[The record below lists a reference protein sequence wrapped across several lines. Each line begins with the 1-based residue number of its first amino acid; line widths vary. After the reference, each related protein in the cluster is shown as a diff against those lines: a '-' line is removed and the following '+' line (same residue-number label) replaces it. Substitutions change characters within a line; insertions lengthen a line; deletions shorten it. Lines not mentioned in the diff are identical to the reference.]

1 MASCWAPPPSA
12 AAAPPLRR
20 LPCPWKLLRLET
32 LQPSTR
38 TARKLRLQVCSALG
52 PPTVAACMHLL
63 HDVTLLA
70 LPRAVEPHRAMLLQ
84 YAGEE

>member
-1 MASCWAPPPSA
+1 
-12 AAAPPLRR
+12 
-20 LPCPWKLLRLET
+20 
-32 LQPSTR
+32 
-38 TARKLRLQVCSALG
+38 
-52 PPTVAACMHLL
+52 MHLL